1 MPSNRVRE
9 VRLQHHLTQEK
20 VARLADV
27 SLRTVTRFEQG
38 ESVTLRKAQAIARA
52 LGVTVDELFEE
63 VPA

>member
-9 VRLQHHLTQEK
+9 VRLQRFLTQEK
-20 VARLADV
+20 VARLANV
-27 SLRTVTRFEQG
+27 SLRSVTRFEQG
-38 ESVTLRKAQAIARA
+38 ESVTLRTAQAIARA